1 MITLP
6 QAVCARNR
14 GGYPEDVHVLEEFKL
29 KLGKGLVVY
38 IRMDKSQLK
47 ARSYWE
53 IKGGLN
59 VQPSGVWCPRWLWS
73 LALEDTGSWVSLSQ
87 VTNPLF

>member
-1 MITLP
+1 MIASP

-14 GGYPEDVHVLEEFKL
+14 GGYPEDVRVLEEFKL
-29 KLGKGLVVY
+29 KLGKGLVIY
-38 IRMDKSQLK
+38 IQMDKSQLK

-53 IKGGLN
+53 MKGGLN
-59 VQPSGVWCPRWLWS
+59 GQLSGVQCPSWLWS
-73 LALEDTGSWVSLSQ
+73 LALEDMGRWVCLLQ

>member
-1 MITLP
+1 M
-6 QAVCARNR
+6 CARNR

-59 VQPSGVWCPRWLWS
+59 VQLSGVQCPRWLWS
-73 LALEDTGSWVSLSQ
+73 LALEDTGSWVSLLQ

>member
-1 MITLP
+1 MIALP

-59 VQPSGVWCPRWLWS
+59 VQLSGVQCPRWLWS
-73 LALEDTGSWVSLSQ
+73 LALEDTGSWVSLLQ

>member
-1 MITLP
+1 M
-6 QAVCARNR
+6 CARNR

-59 VQPSGVWCPRWLWS
+59 VQLSGVQCPRWLWS
-73 LALEDTGSWVSLSQ
+73 LALEDTGSWVSLLQ
-87 VTNPLF
+87 VTHPLF